1 MTRTLRL
8 LLGVLVMLAPVALA
22 TGGANAQE
30 DGRAA
35 RVVKVVA
42 PQRLAITAQTGQ
54 GVAAL
59 YADRDLETP
68 QPEIRRAVLVLHG
81 RLRNADV
88 YKRSADAAR
97 LAAGEGGRTSL
108 MIVPQFLTPA
118 DVREWQLGPSL
129 IRWASNAWMGGEP
142 AMGPAPL
149 SAFDVLDGILR
160 KLADKTVFP
169 ALGTVVIAGHSGGGQ
184 VVARYA
190 VVGKG
195 EAALTAAG
203 VHVRYVIANPSSY
216 LYFSADRPDGRGG
229 FTPFNRATCPEFNQ
243 WKYGPEDAIPY
254 AGGLDLKATEAA
266 FAQRDVIYL
275 LGTADID
282 PEHPA
287 LDKSCGAE
295 AQGPYRYARGVSYVA
310 YLRAQYGSALKH
322 RQWDVPGVGHNGD
335 RMLTSSCGLAALF
348 DTGTCTTER

>member
-1 MTRTLRL
+1 MIRALRL
-8 LLGVLVMLAPVALA
+8 FLGVLVMLAHAA
-22 TGGANAQE
+22 TQGATAQE
-30 DGRAA
+30 EGRAA

-42 PQRLAITAQTGQ
+42 PQRLAIAAQAGQ
-54 GVAAL
+54 GVATL
-59 YADRDLETP
+59 YADRDLDTP
-68 QPEIRRAVLVLHG
+68 QPDIRRAVLVLHG

-88 YKRSADAAR
+88 YKRSADAAW
-97 LAAGEGGRTSL
+97 LAAGEAGRTSL

-118 DVREWQLGPSL
+118 DVREWQLEPSI
-129 IRWASNAWMGGEP
+129 IRWASSAWMGGEP
-142 AMGPAPL
+142 AVGPAPL

-160 KLADKTVFP
+160 KLADKTAFP
-169 ALGTVVIAGHSGGGQ
+169 SLDTVVVAGHSGGGQ

-190 VVGKG
+190 VVGTG

-216 LYFSADRPDGRGG
+216 LYFSADRPNGRGG
-229 FTPFNRATCPEFNQ
+229 FAPFDRAACPDFNA
-243 WKYGPEDAIPY
+243 WKYGPDDPIPY
-254 AGGLDLKATEAA
+254 ANTLDLKATEAA

-310 YLRAQYGSALKH
+310 YLRTRSGSALKH
-322 RQWDVPGVGHNGD
+322 RQWDVPGVGHNDD
-335 RMLTSSCGLAALF
+335 RMLTSPCGLAALF
-348 DTGTCTTER
+348 DTGTCTTAR